1 MHLDRTIELLGVHA
15 EGEIGRVIVS
25 GAPDIPG
32 ATMVDKMNY
41 INTVDDSLLRRC
53 LYEPRGA
60 AQMTINLLVPPCRD
74 DADMGFVPM
83 QADGAH
89 AMSGS
94 NAICVAT
101 ALLESGM
108 VAPNGPSTVIRL
120 DTPAGL
126 VEAAVTWTG
135 SKAERV
141 EVDMPASF
149 VEHLDHPLRV
159 EGLGSIAV
167 DVAFGGC
174 YFVLIVAE
182 SLGFEIAPREARD
195 LVDLGLRISE
205 AAAAQIT
212 VRHPET
218 PELNRIEYPMFVS
231 GREAELRNA
240 TIIFPGRLD
249 RSPCG
254 TGTAA
259 RLAVMLRARSTGRRR
274 GNLGALDHRRAFLR
288 AHCRHGRRGRS
299 QGGATEGVRTRV
311 DLRTPHAGRAS
322 GRPVPARIH
331 PCRHVGHRSAPPMRS
346 HRIHRP
352 CEATPGVPEWSD
364 GEPTATPGRREGRR
378 RRCIRS
384 GTPTGRQ

>member
-1 MHLDRTIELLGVHA
+1 MNLNGTIELLGVHA

-41 INTVDDSLLRRC
+41 INAVDDSLLRRC

-60 AQMTINLLVPPCRD
+60 AQMTINLLLPPCRD

-83 QADGAH
+83 QPDGAH

-94 NAICVAT
+94 NAMCVAT

-108 VAPNGPSTVIRL
+108 VAPKGPNTVIRL

-126 VEAAVTWTG
+126 VEAAAKWTG

-141 EVDMPASF
+141 EVDMPLSF
-149 VEHLDHPLRV
+149 VEYLDRSLEV
-159 EGLGSIAV
+159 EGLGAIAV

-174 YFVLIVAE
+174 YFALIDAE
-182 SLGFEIAPREARD
+182 SLGFEIAPHEARD
-195 LVDLGLRISE
+195 LVELGLRISH
-205 AAAAQIT
+205 AAAEQIT
-212 VRHPET
+212 VRHPGT
-218 PELNRIEYPMFVS
+218 PEFNRIEYPMFVA
-231 GREAELRNA
+231 GQGAEIRNA

-259 RLAVMLRARSTGRRR
+259 RLAVMHER
-274 GNLGALDHRRAFLR
+274 GALDVGEEVSAYSIVGGRFFARIAGVASVGDRRA
-288 AHCRHGRRGRS
+288 
-299 QGGATEGVRTRV
+299 VRPKV
-311 DLRTPHAGRAS
+311 SGRAWIY
-322 GRPVPARIH
+322 GRHTLGVHPTDPFQLGYTLADTWGTGMPPPVR
-331 PCRHVGHRSAPPMRS
+331 
-346 HRIHRP
+346 
-352 CEATPGVPEWSD
+352 
-364 GEPTATPGRREGRR
+364 
-378 RRCIRS
+378 
-384 GTPTGRQ
+384 

>member
-1 MHLDRTIELLGVHA
+1 MNLDRTIKLLGVHA

-32 ATMVDKMNY
+32 ATMVDKMHY

-94 NAICVAT
+94 NAMCVAT

-108 VAPNGPSTVIRL
+108 VAPTGSSTVIRL

-126 VEAAVTWTG
+126 VEAATTWTG
-135 SKAERV
+135 TKAERV
-141 EVDMPASF
+141 EVDMPLSF
-149 VEHLDHPLRV
+149 VEHLDHPLEV
-159 EGLGSIAV
+159 EGLGLIAV

-174 YFVLIVAE
+174 YFVLIDAE
-182 SLGFEIAPREARD
+182 SLGFEVTPREARD
-195 LVDLGLRISE
+195 LVDLGLRISK
-205 AAAAQIT
+205 AAAQQIT

-218 PELNRIEYPMFVS
+218 PEFNRIEYPMFVA
-231 GREAELRNA
+231 GRGAETRNA

-259 RLAVMLRARSTGRRR
+259 RLAVMHERGRLDVGEEVSARSII
-274 GNLGALDHRRAFLR
+274 
-288 AHCRHGRRGRS
+288 
-299 QGGATEGVRTRV
+299 GGHFFARISGIAAAGDRKAVRPKV
-311 DLRTPHAGRAS
+311 SGRAWIY
-322 GRPVPARIH
+322 GRHTLGVH
-331 PCRHVGHRSAPPMRS
+331 P
-346 HRIHRP
+346 
-352 CEATPGVPEWSD
+352 SD
-364 GEPTATPGRREGRR
+364 PFQLGYTLSDTWGT
-378 RRCIRS
+378 
-384 GTPTGRQ
+384 GTPCQ

>member
-1 MHLDRTIELLGVHA
+1 MNLDSTIELLGVHA

-41 INTVDDSLLRRC
+41 INTIDDSLLRRC

-94 NAICVAT
+94 NAMCVAT

-108 VAPNGPSTVIRL
+108 VAPQGPNTVVRL

-126 VEAAVTWTG
+126 VEAATTWTG

-141 EVDMPASF
+141 EVDMPLSF
-149 VEHLDHPLRV
+149 VERLDHPLEV
-159 EGLGSIAV
+159 EGLGLMAV

-174 YFVLIVAE
+174 YFVLIDAG
-182 SLGFEIAPREARD
+182 SLGFEIAPHEARD
-195 LVDLGLRISE
+195 LVELGSRISE
-205 AAAAQIT
+205 AAVEQVT
-212 VRHPET
+212 VRHPEI
-218 PELNRIEYPMFVS
+218 PEFNRVEYPMFVA
-231 GREAELRNA
+231 GCEAGIRNA

-259 RLAVMLRARSTGRRR
+259 RLAVMHERGRLGIDEDVSARSII
-274 GNLGALDHRRAFLR
+274 
-288 AHCRHGRRGRS
+288 
-299 QGGATEGVRTRV
+299 GGHFT
-311 DLRTPHAGRAS
+311 
-322 GRPVPARIH
+322 ARIAGVTT
-331 PCRHVGHRSAPPMRS
+331 VGHRKAV
-346 HRIHRP
+346 RP
-352 CEATPGVPEWSD
+352 KVSGRAWIYGRHTLGVHPADPFKLGYTLADTW
-364 GEPTATPGRREGRR
+364 GAGMP
-378 RRCIRS
+378 
-384 GTPTGRQ
+384 RQ

>member
-1 MHLDRTIELLGVHA
+1 MNLDRKIDLLGVHA

-60 AQMTINLLVPPCRD
+60 AQMTVNLLVPPCRD

-94 NAICVAT
+94 NTMCVAT

-108 VAPNGPSTVIRL
+108 VAPRGPNTVIRL

-126 VEAAVTWTG
+126 VEAAATWSG

-149 VEHLDHPLRV
+149 VEHLDHPLQV
-159 EGLGSIAV
+159 PGLGSFAV

-174 YFVLIVAE
+174 YFVLIDAE
-182 SLGFEIAPREARD
+182 SLGLEIAPHEARD
-195 LVDLGLRISE
+195 MVDLGLRIS
-205 AAAAQIT
+205 AAAEEQIT
-212 VRHPET
+212 IRHPET
-218 PELNRIEYPMFVS
+218 PQFNRIEYPMFVS
-231 GREAELRNA
+231 GRGAEIRNA
-240 TIIFPGRLD
+240 AIIFPGRLD

-259 RLAVMLRARSTGRRR
+259 RLAVMHERGQVGVGEEISAHSIIGGHFFARIAGVATV
-274 GNLGALDHRRAFLR
+274 GARRA
-288 AHCRHGRRGRS
+288 
-299 QGGATEGVRTRV
+299 VRPKV
-311 DLRTPHAGRAS
+311 SGRAWIY
-322 GRPVPARIH
+322 GRHTLGVH
-331 PCRHVGHRSAPPMRS
+331 PTDPFQLGYTLADTWGTASLVGEITSVQ
-346 HRIHRP
+346 RP
-352 CEATPGVPEWSD
+352 REPTPGMPEES
-364 GEPTATPGRREGRR
+364 AAR
-378 RRCIRS
+378 
-384 GTPTGRQ
+384 